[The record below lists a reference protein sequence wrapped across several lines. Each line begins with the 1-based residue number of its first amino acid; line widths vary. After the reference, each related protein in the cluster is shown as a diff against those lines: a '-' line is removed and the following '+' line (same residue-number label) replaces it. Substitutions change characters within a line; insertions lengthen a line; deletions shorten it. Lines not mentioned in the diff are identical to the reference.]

1 MSGEPPID
9 ELKAIAH
16 PVRFRILEVL
26 SAGELSVGEI
36 DQAADIGQPAL
47 SQQLGVLRKA
57 GLVETRKEAKLVY
70 YSLADGRIGRIATA
84 LQAIAGEGGALADPL
99 VTVRKPAPGAAN
111 FARLT

>member
-16 PVRFRILEVL
+16 PVRFRILELL
-26 SAGELSVGEI
+26 SQGELSVGEI

-57 GLVETRKEAKLVY
+57 GLVETRKDAKLVF
-70 YSLADGRIGRIATA
+70 YSLAAERIAALSAAFGRIAGA
-84 LQAIAGEGGALADPL
+84 SQARPAAQR
-99 VTVRKPAPGAAN
+99 TPAPGVAN